1 MLECLISSLVEV
13 LLCMYLL
20 FFSVYK
26 REGKGIGLSIHFG
39 ATNSELVSYG
49 FLVADFRSDNT
60 KIVKYFD
67 SPSTEFFL
75 AFNSE

>member
-1 MLECLISSLVEV
+1 MLECLISSSVEV

-39 ATNSELVSYG
+39 ATNSELVSNG
-49 FLVADFRSDNT
+49 FPVADFRSDNM
-60 KIVKYFD
+60 KAVKDFD
-67 SPSTEFFL
+67 SPSTKIFL
-75 AFNSE
+75 SFKSK

>member
-1 MLECLISSLVEV
+1 MLECLLSSLVEV

-39 ATNSELVSYG
+39 ETTSELVSCG
-49 FLVADFRSDNT
+49 FPVANFRSDNT
-60 KIVKYFD
+60 KAVKDFD
-67 SPSTEFFL
+67 SPSTKIFL
-75 AFNSE
+75 SFKSE

>member
-1 MLECLISSLVEV
+1 MLECLISSSVEV

-39 ATNSELVSYG
+39 ATNSELVSCG
-49 FLVADFRSDNT
+49 FPVADFRSDNT
-60 KIVKYFD
+60 KAVKDFD
-67 SPSTEFFL
+67 SPSTKIFL
-75 AFNSE
+75 SFKSE

>member
-1 MLECLISSLVEV
+1 MLECLISSLIEV

-39 ATNSELVSYG
+39 ATNSELVSCG
-49 FLVADFRSDNT
+49 FPVADFRSDNT
-60 KIVKYFD
+60 KEVKDFD
-67 SPSTEFFL
+67 SPSTKIFL
-75 AFNSE
+75 SFKSE